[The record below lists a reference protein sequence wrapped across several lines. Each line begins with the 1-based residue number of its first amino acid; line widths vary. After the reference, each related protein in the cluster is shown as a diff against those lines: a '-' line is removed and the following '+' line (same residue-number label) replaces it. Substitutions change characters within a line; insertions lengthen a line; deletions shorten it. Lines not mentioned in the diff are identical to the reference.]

1 MFAISNDIPQ
11 VLPSNITWTFTSS
24 LSGLEAEFDD
34 SADPRFDF
42 SSDMLT
48 LTVTSA
54 SLLDDGVYAVRA
66 SNPAGYNKDNTR
78 VTVYGERRER
88 EREGRQRER
97 EGERE
102 GRVGRQTQRERERER
117 ERKYQLKIISK
128 FILENKFIPSH
139 SHSCSLHQLHWSR

>member
-88 EREGRQRER
+88 ERGWGDKERER
-97 EGERE
+97 ER
-102 GRVGRQTQRERERER
+102 GRGGWGDRHRERERER
-117 ERKYQLKIISK
+117 GRKYQLKIISK

>member
-48 LTVTSA
+48 LTVTNA

-88 EREGRQRER
+88 ERGGGETKRER
-97 EGERE
+97 GRE
-102 GRVGRQTQRERERER
+102 GGVGGETDTERERER
-117 ERKYQLKIISK
+117 GRKY
-128 FILENKFIPSH
+128 
-139 SHSCSLHQLHWSR
+139 